1 MDDLKQQAEELGI
14 KVDAR
19 WGEQRLQSEIDRAL
33 GAPVEPVAEP
43 ARAEVVIT
51 VRVNRDFWV
60 SAGEAG
66 RIRKGQVID
75 LPLERALDGIESGAV
90 SRVK

>member
-33 GAPVEPVAEP
+33 GAPAAP
-43 ARAEVVIT
+43 AKADVVIT

-66 RIRKGQVID
+66 RIRKGQVIE